1 MNGVTPNLLQRRC
14 TKGQGEWGLALEL
27 LYGCRRC
34 RNDSMVIVYNPMMR
48 IAVLRG
54 GSIVLSVTKGLVRTP
69 NSTKRSQV
77 TVRIIVLLSLEER
90 KCSETRVVKTQL
102 CTQNRTCRSDVVRE
116 PHGELLYDFSMSFL
130 CLCSSLCVLKSSH
143 G

>member
-1 MNGVTPNLLQRRC
+1 
-14 TKGQGEWGLALEL
+14 
-27 LYGCRRC
+27 
-34 RNDSMVIVYNPMMR
+34 MVIVYNPMMR

-77 TVRIIVLLSLEER
+77 TVRIIVLFSLEER
-90 KCSETRVVKTQL
+90 KCSGTRVVKTQL

-116 PHGELLYDFSMSFL
+116 PHGELLYDFSMSLLFTV
-130 CLCSSLCVLKSSH
+130 CVKIIPWIIVPGELRVTTKGTMMRH
-143 G
+143 LTV